1 MNRTGGQSLYLA
13 FIVGLLLNVAGASGG
28 PILTLP
34 AGVSPGSLTVST
46 YATGLSYPASMQVLP
61 DQSLLVGVSTPQ
73 PGSTDYLF
81 ATGGLLN
88 LPSGQGAGTVVYNS
102 LPYPVQSVRTIT
114 DNLIAVAQAGVGA
127 NQINF
132 LQPGAN
138 PSAPYTNLGSINF
151 TPSNVG
157 SDFDFNSTLAVRP
170 TPGQPGS
177 YDLFFSVNSD
187 TDHTQ
192 STNYATLGG
201 LLNGT
206 VAYNTIDMVTVTPTS
221 GAPIVSNP
229 QEIASGVRNTAGMV
243 FDSAGN
249 LYLDDNGW
257 DIPGTSTPQSA
268 DELDFIAASQIGNGV
283 VDFGFPNSYVQYGTG
298 NIIGGT
304 GVPPLVAFQPL
315 NGMQSLGASEI
326 ALAPTNFPDG
336 LNDGLFI
343 SFYGTW
349 EQGGANNTTGPL
361 VYYSFATHQYQ
372 DVILSGQAGIGH
384 IDSLVSTPDALFI
397 GDMNSDGTVRSG
409 PIDGAIYEIQAVGAP
424 EPGTFVAGLGLMLL
438 PLLRRR
444 PS

>member
-1 MNRTGGQSLYLA
+1 MNRCGVLPLYMALLTGVS
-13 FIVGLLLNVAGASGG
+13 VSVVARGG

-34 AGVSPGSLTVST
+34 VGVSPGSLTVST
-46 YATGLSYPASMQVLP
+46 YATGLSYPSSMQVLGN
-61 DQSLLVGVSTPQ
+61 QSLLVGVSTPQ

-81 ATGGLLN
+81 STGGLLN
-88 LPSGQGAGTVVYNS
+88 IPNAQSAGTVVYNS
-102 LPYPVQSVRTIT
+102 LPYPVQSVRAIT
-114 DNLIAVAQAGVGA
+114 GNLIAVAQAGSGA

-132 LQPGAN
+132 LQPGAS
-138 PSAPYTNLGSINF
+138 PGDPYSNLGSINF
-151 TPSNVG
+151 APSDAG
-157 SDFDFNSTLAVRP
+157 SDIFFNSTLAVRA

-177 YDLFFSVNSD
+177 YDLFFSVNGD

-192 STNYATLGG
+192 STNHAVLGG
-201 LLNGT
+201 LASGNL
-206 VAYNTIDMVTVTPTS
+206 AYNTIDMVTVTPTG
-221 GAPIVSNP
+221 GAPIVSAP
-229 QEIASGVRNTAGMV
+229 KEIASGVRNPAGMV

-304 GVPPLVAFQPL
+304 GVEPLVAFQPIG
-315 NGMQSLGASEI
+315 GMQSLGASEI

-343 SFYGTW
+343 SFYGKW

-361 VYYSFATHQYQ
+361 VYYSFATQQYE

-424 EPGTFVAGLGLMLL
+424 EPGTFVAGLGLLL
-438 PLLRRR
+438 IPFLRRKA
-444 PS
+444 S